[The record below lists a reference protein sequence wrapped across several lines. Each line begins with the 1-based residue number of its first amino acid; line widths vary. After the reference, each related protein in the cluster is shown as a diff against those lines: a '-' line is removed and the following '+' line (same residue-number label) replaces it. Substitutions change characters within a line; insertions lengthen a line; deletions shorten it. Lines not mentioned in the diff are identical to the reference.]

1 MPAAGSVQMR
11 VLGLRL
17 KALGASNVAA
27 TGLGPGFG
35 GGRTLRAQLL
45 AGIRSAVAPMINE
58 VRTSAR
64 EQLPK
69 HGGLNE
75 SVATSKFA
83 VRTQTLG
90 PRAGV
95 RITNTSHGGGGA
107 NRGVIRHPV
116 FGRAKTPWVSQ
127 QDPAAAGWFDATLAH
142 HAPQV
147 SVAIRA
153 TMEVIAIE
161 ATRRL

>member
-1 MPAAGSVQMR
+1 MLQTPLTDKETMTAMSPSQ
-11 VLGLRL
+11 
-17 KALGASNVAA
+17 
-27 TGLGPGFG
+27 
-35 GGRTLRAQLL
+35 
-45 AGIRSAVAPMINE
+45 
-58 VRTSAR
+58 
-64 EQLPK
+64 QLPK

-83 VRTQTLG
+83 VRTRTVG

-107 NRGVIRHPV
+107 NRGLIRHPV
-116 FGRAKTPWVSQ
+116 FGNARTPWVTQ
-127 QDPAAAGWFDATLAH
+127 EDPAAAGWFDATLAH

-161 ATRRL
+161 ATGRL